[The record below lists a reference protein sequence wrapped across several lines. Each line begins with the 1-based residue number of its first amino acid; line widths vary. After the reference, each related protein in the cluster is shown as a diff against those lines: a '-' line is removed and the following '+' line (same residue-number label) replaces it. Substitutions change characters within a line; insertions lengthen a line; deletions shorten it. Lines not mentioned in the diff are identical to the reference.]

1 MPRKK
6 IEVKV
11 EEVKVEDA
19 PVEEFPQNG
28 VVVTVHEDRFDS
40 GTNRAEAEAL
50 PSLND

>member
-1 MPRKK
+1 MPKKK

-11 EEVKVEDA
+11 EEVKVDA